1 MKPIVT
7 AAIAETIVIT
17 YRDIKNGSNKDN
29 PIPHLPIPSQ
39 YTSVVLIYGALAFAP
54 EAAANLAGMIGWGFV
69 VATILNL
76 WTPGGGVKLATANA
90 GVATSSP
97 PPATVSPSTLIH
109 TKAA

>member
-1 MKPIVT
+1 MKPIVA

-54 EAAANLAGMIGWGFV
+54 EVASNVAGMIGWGFV
-69 VATILNL
+69 VATVLNL
-76 WTPGGGVKLATANA
+76 WTPGGSVKLATANA
-90 GVATSSP
+90 SAPTSSP
-97 PPATVSPSTLIH
+97 PPSTVSPSTLIH
-109 TKAA
+109 L